1 MLLETLMKVI
11 GSLQKNAYRISYP
24 CLRGTVRDD
33 LKEEASRNGETTERA
48 NVVVETV
55 NKSAGSKTRVDK
67 KESSNLRG
75 DLQVG

>member
-55 NKSAGSKTRVDK
+55 NK
-67 KESSNLRG
+67 
-75 DLQVG
+75 